1 LTLSRNHTFE
11 IRRRFVMLARF
22 AIRRTQM
29 AALAA
34 VAAASSLAFSS
45 AAVAQQRSSERDFS
59 WDGRVTSGRWL
70 YVRNLNGSIRVER
83 ATGDRAEVT
92 AVKRWRRGNPEDVRI
107 ETRRIGGDDGDAIIC
122 AFWTE
127 NASCD
132 EDGYRSRGDNN
143 NNWRGRDNNDT
154 SVEFTVKLP
163 AGVRLGVSTV
173 NGGVSVSGATNE
185 VRASTV
191 NGRVSA
197 VSTGGP
203 VNASTVN
210 GDIDVRMR
218 DLGTGDLEYSTVNGS
233 IEIEVPSNLDADLD
247 MRTVNGSLSSDFPI
261 MVQGRMNPR
270 RMRATIG
277 KGGRR
282 IRLETVNG
290 SVELRKGT

>member
-1 LTLSRNHTFE
+1 
-11 IRRRFVMLARF
+11 MLVRLGL
-22 AIRRTQM
+22 RRTQIV
-29 AALAA
+29 ALAA
-34 VAAASSLAFSS
+34 VAAASSVAFSS
-45 AAVAQQRSSERDFS
+45 VAAAQQRSERDFS
-59 WDGRVTSGRWL
+59 WDGRVTSGKWL

-132 EDGYRSRGDNN
+132 EDGYRSHGDNN
-143 NNWRGRDNNDT
+143 RRDHDNDT

-163 AGVRLGVSTV
+163 AGVRLNVSTV
-173 NGGVSVSGATNE
+173 NGGVTVAGATSE

-197 VSTGGP
+197 ASSGGP

-210 GDIDVRMR
+210 GDIDVRMKE
-218 DLGTGDLEYSTVNGS
+218 LGTGDLEYSTVNGS
-233 IEIEVPSNLDADLD
+233 IEIEVPANLDADLD
-247 MRTVNGSLSSDFPI
+247 MRTVNGSLSADFPI
-261 MVQGRMNPR
+261 TLQGRVNPR

-290 SVELRKGT
+290 SVELRKAS

>member
-1 LTLSRNHTFE
+1 MRRIE
-11 IRRRFVMLARF
+11 I
-22 AIRRTQM
+22 
-29 AALAA
+29 AALALTLIA
-34 VAAASSLAFSS
+34 PAAG
-45 AAVAQQRSSERDFS
+45 AQQRTSDRDFS
-59 WDGRVTSGRWL
+59 WDGRVTNGRWL

-107 ETRRIGGDDGDAIIC
+107 ETRRIGGDEGDVIIC
-122 AFWTE
+122 AFWNE

-132 EDGYRSRGDNN
+132 EDGYRSRGDN
-143 NNWRGRDNNDT
+143 WRGRENDT

-173 NGGVSVSGATNE
+173 NGAVRVDGATSE
-185 VRASTV
+185 VHASTV

-197 VSTGGP
+197 ISSGGP

-218 DLGTGDLEYSTVNGS
+218 ELGTGDLEYSTVNGS
-233 IEIEVPSNLDADLD
+233 IEIEVPANLDADVD
-247 MRTVNGSLSSDFPI
+247 MRTVNGSLSADFPI
-261 MVQGRMNPR
+261 TLQGRVNPR
-270 RMRATIG
+270 RIRATIG

-282 IRLETVNG
+282 LRLETVNG

>member
-1 LTLSRNHTFE
+1 MPARLGVRARIVALT
-11 IRRRFVMLARF
+11 
-22 AIRRTQM
+22 
-29 AALAA
+29 A
-34 VAAASSLAFSS
+34 VAATSLAFSS
-45 AAVAQQRSSERDFS
+45 VAAAQQRSTERDFS
-59 WDGRVTSGRWL
+59 WDGRVTSGKWL

-92 AVKRWRRGNPEDVRI
+92 AVKRWRRGSPEDVRI

-122 AFWTE
+122 AFWAE
-127 NASCD
+127 NATCD
-132 EDGYRSRGDNN
+132 EDGYRSRGDN
-143 NNWRGRDNNDT
+143 WRGRDRDNDT
-154 SVEFTVKLP
+154 SVEFTVRLP

-173 NGGVSVSGATNE
+173 NGGVTVAGATSE

-218 DLGTGDLEYSTVNGS
+218 ELGTGDLEYSTVNGS

-247 MRTVNGSLSSDFPI
+247 MRTVNGSLSADFPI
-261 MVQGRMNPR
+261 TLQGRVNPR

-282 IRLETVNG
+282 LRLETVNG
-290 SVELRKGT
+290 SVELRKTN

>member
-1 LTLSRNHTFE
+1 
-11 IRRRFVMLARF
+11 MLAMLTRL
-22 AIRRTQM
+22 AARRTRIVGASAAV

-34 VAAASSLAFSS
+34 FAPAG
-45 AAVAQQRSSERDFS
+45 AQQRSNDRDFS
-59 WDGRVTSGRWL
+59 WDGRITNNHWL

-92 AVKRWRRGNPEDVRI
+92 AVKRWRRGSPEDVRI
-107 ETRRIGGDDGDAIIC
+107 ETRRLGGEDGDVLIC

-132 EDGYRSRGDNN
+132 EDGYRSRGDNS
-143 NNWRGRDNNDT
+143 WRNHDNDT

-163 AGVRLGVSTV
+163 PGVRLGVSTV
-173 NGGVSVSGATNE
+173 NGGVTVNGATSE

-197 VSTGGP
+197 QSSGGP

-233 IEIEVPSNLDADLD
+233 IEIEVPANLDADLD
-247 MRTVNGSLSSDFPI
+247 MRTVNGSLSAEFPI
-261 MVQGRMNPR
+261 TLQGRVNPR

-282 IRLETVNG
+282 LRLETVNG
-290 SVELRKGT
+290 SVELRKAS

>member
-1 LTLSRNHTFE
+1 MRRIE
-11 IRRRFVMLARF
+11 I
-22 AIRRTQM
+22 
-29 AALAA
+29 AALALTM
-34 VAAASSLAFSS
+34 AAS
-45 AAVAQQRSSERDFS
+45 AAGAQQRESDRDFS

-107 ETRRIGGDDGDAIIC
+107 ETRRLGGDDGDVIIC

-132 EDGYRSRGDNN
+132 EDGYRSRGND
-143 NNWRGRDNNDT
+143 NWRGRNDNDT
-154 SVEFTVKLP
+154 SVEFTVRLP

-173 NGGVSVSGATNE
+173 NGGVRVDGATSE

-197 VSTGGP
+197 MSTGGP

-218 DLGTGDLEYSTVNGS
+218 ELGTGDLEYSTVNGS
-233 IEIEVPSNLDADLD
+233 IEIEVPANLDADVD
-247 MRTVNGSLSSDFPI
+247 MRTVNGSLSADFPI
-261 MVQGRMNPR
+261 TLQGRVNPR
-270 RMRATIG
+270 RLRATIG

-290 SVELRKGT
+290 SVELRKAN

>member
-1 LTLSRNHTFE
+1 MIALFGK
-11 IRRRFVMLARF
+11 
-22 AIRRTQM
+22 RRTQF
-29 AALAA
+29 AAFVL
-34 VAAASSLAFSS
+34 VAASSVAG
-45 AAVAQQRSSERDFS
+45 AQQRTGDRDFS
-59 WDGRVTSGRWL
+59 WDGRIPSGKWL
-70 YVRNLNGSIRVER
+70 YVRNLNGGIRVER

-92 AVKRWRRGNPEDVRI
+92 AVKRWRRGDPEDVRI
-107 ETRRIGGDDGDAIIC
+107 EMRRIGGDDGDVIIC
-122 AFWTE
+122 AFWNE

-132 EDGYRSRGDNN
+132 EDGYRSRGDNS
-143 NNWRGRDNNDT
+143 RGRNRDNDT
-154 SVEFTVKLP
+154 SVEFTVRLP

-173 NGGVSVSGATNE
+173 NGGVDVSGATSE
-185 VRASTV
+185 VSASTV

-197 VSTGGP
+197 ISSGGP

-233 IEIEVPSNLDADLD
+233 IEIEVPANLDADLD

-261 MVQGRMNPR
+261 TVQGRMNPR

-282 IRLETVNG
+282 LRLETVNG
-290 SVELRKGT
+290 SVELRKAS

>member
-1 LTLSRNHTFE
+1 
-11 IRRRFVMLARF
+11 MLAMLAHF
-22 AIRRTQM
+22 ATRRTH
-29 AALAA
+29 LAVLA
-34 VAAASSLAFSS
+34 VVTASLVASGTAG
-45 AAVAQQRSSERDFS
+45 AQQRSTERDFS
-59 WDGRVTSGRWL
+59 WDGRITNGKWL

-107 ETRRIGGDDGDAIIC
+107 ETRRLGGDGGDVIIC

-132 EDGYRSRGDNN
+132 EDGYRSHSDR
-143 NNWRGRDNNDT
+143 NWRDHDNDT

-173 NGGVSVSGATNE
+173 NGGVTVNGATSE
-185 VRASTV
+185 VRASSV

-197 VSTGGP
+197 ISSGGP

-218 DLGTGDLEYSTVNGS
+218 ELGTGDLEYSTVNGS
-233 IEIEVPSNLDADLD
+233 IEIEVPANLEADLD
-247 MRTVNGSLSSDFPI
+247 MRTVNGSLTSDFELK
-261 MVQGRMNPR
+261 VEGRVNPR

-290 SVELRKGT
+290 SVELRKAS

>member
-1 LTLSRNHTFE
+1 
-11 IRRRFVMLARF
+11 MLAMLTRL
-22 AIRRTQM
+22 AARRTQLVG
-29 AALAA
+29 A
-34 VAAASSLAFSS
+34 S
-45 AAVAQQRSSERDFS
+45 AAVASLAAFAPAGAQQRANDRDFS
-59 WDGRVTSGRWL
+59 WDGRITNNHWL

-107 ETRRIGGDDGDAIIC
+107 ETKRLGGDDGDVIIC

-132 EDGYRSRGDNN
+132 EDGYRSRGDN
-143 NNWRGRDNNDT
+143 WRNRDNDT
-154 SVEFTVKLP
+154 SVEFTVKIP

-173 NGGVSVSGATNE
+173 NGGVTVNGATSE

-197 VSTGGP
+197 QSSGGP

-218 DLGTGDLEYSTVNGS
+218 ELGTGDLEYSTVNGS
-233 IEIEVPSNLDADLD
+233 IEIEVPANLDADVD
-247 MRTVNGSLSSDFPI
+247 MRTVNGSLSADCPI
-261 MVQGRMNPR
+261 TLQGRVNPR
-270 RMRATIG
+270 RIRATIG

-282 IRLETVNG
+282 LRLETVNG
-290 SVELRKGT
+290 SVELRKGS

>member
-1 LTLSRNHTFE
+1 
-11 IRRRFVMLARF
+11 MLAMLTRL
-22 AIRRTQM
+22 AARRTQILGAT
-29 AALAA
+29 AAIASLAA
-34 VAAASSLAFSS
+34 FAPAG
-45 AAVAQQRSSERDFS
+45 AQQRSNDRDFS
-59 WDGRVTSGRWL
+59 WDGRITNNRWL

-107 ETRRIGGDDGDAIIC
+107 ETRRLGGDDGDVIIC

-132 EDGYRSRGDNN
+132 EDGYRSRGDNS
-143 NNWRGRDNNDT
+143 WRGHDNDT

-163 AGVRLGVSTV
+163 AGVRLGISTV
-173 NGGVSVSGATNE
+173 NGGVTVNGATSE

-197 VSTGGP
+197 QSSGGP

-218 DLGTGDLEYSTVNGS
+218 ELGTGDLEYSTVNGS
-233 IEIEVPSNLDADLD
+233 IEIEVPANLDADID
-247 MRTVNGSLSSDFPI
+247 MRTVNGSLSADFPI
-261 MVQGRMNPR
+261 TLQGRVNPR

-282 IRLETVNG
+282 LRLETVNG
-290 SVELRKGT
+290 SVELRKAN

>member
-1 LTLSRNHTFE
+1 MPA
-11 IRRRFVMLARF
+11 MLALLTRF
-22 AIRRTQM
+22 TTRRM
-29 AALAA
+29 ALAA
-34 VAAASSLAFSS
+34 LTSVVAGSAGLASVAA
-45 AAVAQQRSSERDFS
+45 AQQRSDRDFS
-59 WDGRVTSGRWL
+59 WDGRITSGKWL
-70 YVRNLNGSIRVER
+70 YVRDLNGSIRVER

-92 AVKRWRRGNPEDVRI
+92 AVKRSRRGNPEDVRI
-107 ETRRIGGDDGDAIIC
+107 ETRRIGSDDGDVIIC

-132 EDGYRSRGDNN
+132 EDGYRSHGDNN
-143 NNWRGRDNNDT
+143 RRDHDNDT

-163 AGVRLGVSTV
+163 AGVRLNVSTV
-173 NGGVSVSGATNE
+173 NGGVTVAGATSE

-197 VSTGGP
+197 ASSGGP

-218 DLGTGDLEYSTVNGS
+218 ELGTGDLEYSTVNGS
-233 IEIEVPSNLDADLD
+233 IEIEVPANLDADLD
-247 MRTVNGSLSSDFPI
+247 MRTVNGSLSADFPI
-261 MVQGRMNPR
+261 TLQGRVNPR

-290 SVELRKGT
+290 SVELRKAS

>member
-1 LTLSRNHTFE
+1 MR
-11 IRRRFVMLARF
+11 ARF
-22 AIRRTQM
+22 GIRRTQI

-34 VAAASSLAFSS
+34 VAAATTIASSSVAG
-45 AAVAQQRSSERDFS
+45 AQQRSGERDFS
-59 WDGRVTSGRWL
+59 WDGRVTNGRWL

-92 AVKRWRRGNPEDVRI
+92 AVKRWRRGDPEEVRI

-122 AFWTE
+122 AFWNE
-127 NASCD
+127 DASCD
-132 EDGYRSRGDNN
+132 EDGYRSRGDNR
-143 NNWRGRDNNDT
+143 RGRDRDNDT
-154 SVEFTVKLP
+154 SVEFTVRLP

-173 NGGVSVSGATNE
+173 NGGVTVNGATSE

-197 VSTGGP
+197 ISTGGP

-218 DLGTGDLEYSTVNGS
+218 ELGTGDLDYSTVNGS
-233 IEIEVPSNLDADLD
+233 IEIEVPANLDADID
-247 MRTVNGSLSSDFPI
+247 MRTVNGSLSADFPI
-261 MVQGRMNPR
+261 TLQGRVNPR
-270 RMRATIG
+270 RIRATIG

-282 IRLETVNG
+282 LRLETVNG
-290 SVELRKGT
+290 SVGASVRARN

>member
-1 LTLSRNHTFE
+1 
-11 IRRRFVMLARF
+11 MLAMLIRF
-22 AIRRTQM
+22 AARRTHLV
-29 AALAA
+29 ALTA
-34 VAAASSLAFSS
+34 VATMAMGSS
-45 AAVAQQRSSERDFS
+45 AGAQQRSTERDFS
-59 WDGRVTSGRWL
+59 WDGRITSGRWL
-70 YVRNLNGSIRVER
+70 YVRDLNGSIRVER

-92 AVKRWRRGNPEDVRI
+92 AVKRWRRGDPEDVRI
-107 ETRRIGGDDGDAIIC
+107 ETRRLGGDDGDVIIC

-132 EDGYRSRGDNN
+132 EDGYRSHSDR
-143 NNWRGRDNNDT
+143 NWRGHDNDT
-154 SVEFTVKLP
+154 SVEFTVRLP
-163 AGVRLGVSTV
+163 AGVRIGVSTV
-173 NGGVSVSGATNE
+173 NGGVTVNGATSE

-197 VSTGGP
+197 MSSGGP

-218 DLGTGDLEYSTVNGS
+218 ELGTGDLEYSTVNGS
-233 IEIEVPSNLDADLD
+233 FEIEVPANLDAELD
-247 MRTVNGSLSSDFPI
+247 MRTVNGSLSADFPI
-261 MVQGRMNPR
+261 TLQGRVNPR

-290 SVELRKGT
+290 SVELRKAN

>member
-1 LTLSRNHTFE
+1 MLA
-11 IRRRFVMLARF
+11 MLARF
-22 AIRRTQM
+22 ATRRTYI
-29 AALAA
+29 ATLTA
-34 VAAASSLAFSS
+34 VAATSLAASSVAG
-45 AAVAQQRSSERDFS
+45 AQQRASDKDFS
-59 WDGRVTSGRWL
+59 WDGRIPSGRWL

-83 ATGDRAEVT
+83 STGDRAEVT
-92 AVKRWRRGNPEDVRI
+92 AVKRYRRGNPEDIRI
-107 ETRRIGGDDGDAIIC
+107 ETKRLGGDDGDVIIC
-122 AFWTE
+122 AFWNE

-143 NNWRGRDNNDT
+143 GWRGRDNDT

-173 NGGVSVSGATNE
+173 NGGVNVSGATAE

-197 VSTGGP
+197 ASSGGP

-218 DLGTGDLEYSTVNGS
+218 ELGTGDLEYSTVNGS
-233 IEIEVPSNLDADLD
+233 IEIEVPANLDADLD
-247 MRTVNGSLSSDFPI
+247 MRTVNGSLSADFPI
-261 MVQGRMNPR
+261 TLQGRVNPR

-282 IRLETVNG
+282 LRLETVNG
-290 SVELRKGT
+290 SVELRKAS

>member
-1 LTLSRNHTFE
+1 
-11 IRRRFVMLARF
+11 MLAMLVHF
-22 AIRRTQM
+22 ATRRTPI
-29 AALAA
+29 ALLTVLAA
-34 VAAASSLAFSS
+34 TAVAVNAAS
-45 AAVAQQRSSERDFS
+45 AQQRSSDRDFS
-59 WDGRVTSGRWL
+59 WDGRITNGRWL

-92 AVKRWRRGNPEDVRI
+92 ATKRWRRGNPEAVRI
-107 ETRRIGGDDGDAIIC
+107 ETRRLGGDDGDVIIC

-132 EDGYRSRGDNN
+132 EDGYRSHSD
-143 NNWRGRDNNDT
+143 NNWRNRDNNDT

-173 NGGVSVSGATNE
+173 NGGVDVNGATSE

-197 VSTGGP
+197 QSSGGP

-218 DLGTGDLEYSTVNGS
+218 ELGTGDLEYSTVNGS
-233 IEIEVPSNLDADLD
+233 IEIEVPASLDADVD
-247 MRTVNGSLSSDFPI
+247 MRTVNGSLSADFPI
-261 MVQGRMNPR
+261 TLEGRVNPR
-270 RMRATIG
+270 RIRATIG

-290 SVELRKGT
+290 SVELKKAS

>member
-1 LTLSRNHTFE
+1 
-11 IRRRFVMLARF
+11 MLAMLTRL
-22 AIRRTQM
+22 AARRTQLVG
-29 AALAA
+29 A
-34 VAAASSLAFSS
+34 S
-45 AAVAQQRSSERDFS
+45 AAVASLAAFAPAGAQQRANDRDFS
-59 WDGRVTSGRWL
+59 WDGRITNNHWL

-107 ETRRIGGDDGDAIIC
+107 ETKRLGGDDGDVII
-122 AFWTE
+122 WTE

-132 EDGYRSRGDNN
+132 EDGYRSRGDN
-143 NNWRGRDNNDT
+143 WRNRDNDT
-154 SVEFTVKLP
+154 SVEFTVKIP

-173 NGGVSVSGATNE
+173 NGGVTVNGATSE

-197 VSTGGP
+197 QSSGGP

-218 DLGTGDLEYSTVNGS
+218 ELGTGDLEYSTVNGS
-233 IEIEVPSNLDADLD
+233 IEIEVPANLDADVD
-247 MRTVNGSLSSDFPI
+247 MRTVNGSLSADFPI
-261 MVQGRMNPR
+261 TLQGRVNPR
-270 RMRATIG
+270 RIRATIG

-282 IRLETVNG
+282 LRLETVNG
-290 SVELRKGT
+290 SVELRKGS